1 MLQRGDKRLKLPAM
15 NNELEKEMIRIS
27 EFIFLVLQDYNK
39 SYIQRLKEVSEL
51 LEGLTIQFPN
61 WKYGNTD

>member
-1 MLQRGDKRLKLPAM
+1 M
-15 NNELEKEMIRIS
+15 NEILEKEMIRIT

-39 SYIQRLKEVSEL
+39 TYSQRLKEVSEL
-51 LEGLTIQFPN
+51 LEGLTILYPN